1 MQPVAIK
8 PFTIG
13 SILVIAAMLIG
24 LLMAIGVLGATPVW
38 IGVSII
44 LLGLGFFV

>member
-13 SILVIAAMLIG
+13 SILVIAAILIG
-24 LLMAIGVLGATPVW
+24 LLVGIGVLELTPVW
-38 IGVSII
+38 FAVCVI